1 MIELIQIIRIKYQRR
16 IMNEGIQQMNVRIR
30 WNDKQVNNKLYFQL
44 NQLYQN
50 IMSLFKSQI
59 QNISNP
65 LTHQIS
71 LTII

>member
-1 MIELIQIIRIKYQRR
+1 MIELIRIIRIKYQRR

-30 WNDKQVNNKLYFQL
+30 LNDKQVNNKLYFQL

-50 IMSLFKSQI
+50 IMSLLKSQI
-59 QNISNP
+59 ENISNP